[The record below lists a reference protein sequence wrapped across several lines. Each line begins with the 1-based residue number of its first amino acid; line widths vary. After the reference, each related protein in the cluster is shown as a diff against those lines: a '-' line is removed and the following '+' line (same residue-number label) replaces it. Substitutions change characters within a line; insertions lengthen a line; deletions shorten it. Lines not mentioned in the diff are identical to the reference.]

1 MQRTRAI
8 VLVAVLAVAGSVAG
22 CTPSSSSSSSS
33 PALSSVS
40 PSAASVTIYSAPT
53 HSLAIPDAL
62 GLSRSGGLT
71 GPLGLKSGFFGAHGE
86 ELVVE
91 YFGSA
96 GGDVALARLIAQA
109 KDPRTSAVLVAEA
122 PLTLPAGK
130 AQRMEFTLQGH
141 RVVIYA
147 IAAPTTSAVIVAT
160 GISDDAAVDAIVRSF
175 RFAPAP

>member
-22 CTPSSSSSSSS
+22 CTSPSPS
-33 PALSSVS
+33 PSRALLSAS

-71 GPLGLKSGFFGAHGE
+71 GPLGPKSGFFGTHGE
-86 ELVVE
+86 EIVVE

-122 PLTLPAGK
+122 SLTLPAGK

>member
-1 MQRTRAI
+1 MNRTQAI
-8 VLVAVLAVAGSVAG
+8 VLVVVLAVGGSVAA

-33 PALSSVS
+33 PALSSAS
-40 PSAASVTIYSAPT
+40 LSAASVTIYSAPT
-53 HSLAIPDAL
+53 HSLAIPNAL
-62 GLSRSGGLT
+62 GLTRSGGLT
-71 GPLGLKSGFFGAHGE
+71 GPLGPKSGFFGTHGE
-86 ELVVE
+86 EVVVE

-96 GGDVALARLIAQA
+96 GGDAALARLIAQA
-109 KDPRTSAVLVAEA
+109 KDPRTTAVLVAEA
-122 PLTLPAGK
+122 SLTLPAGK

-147 IAAPTTSAVIVAT
+147 IAAAATSAVIVAT

>member
-1 MQRTRAI
+1 MT
-8 VLVAVLAVAGSVAG
+8 V
-22 CTPSSSSSSSS
+22 
-33 PALSSVS
+33 
-40 PSAASVTIYSAPT
+40 YSAST

-62 GLSRSGGLT
+62 GLSRAGGLT
-71 GPLGLKSGFFGAHGE
+71 GPLGPKSGFFGKNGE

-91 YFGSA
+91 YFGTA

-109 KDPRTSAVLVAEA
+109 KDPQSGATLVAEA
-122 PLTLPAGK
+122 PMNLPAGK

-147 IAAPTTSAVIVAT
+147 IAAATTSAVIVAT
-160 GISDDAAVDAIVRSF
+160 GIRDDAAVEAIVQSF